1 LNANK
6 SIAFKK
12 YPLNPSN
19 NQRLITA
26 IPVSTPS
33 AEISEPVIL
42 LIAGLGI
49 TLLSIRR
56 GTGTQPATRV

>member
-1 LNANK
+1 MNTNK

-26 IPVSTPS
+26 IPVSTPP
-33 AEISEPVIL
+33 AEISEPGTLIL

-49 TLLSIRR
+49 ALLSIRR
-56 GTGTQPATRV
+56 GTGHGFN